1 MPTNRA
7 GTCGHVALAMMLTY
21 LETFWNDFFVEERF
35 EAHSSL
41 EIPDILWT
49 ITPQMEFRS
58 GGTPSPGCFDD
69 IDNTYLT
76 QGEIEEEA
84 AALAQSSGMSVSYH
98 IDEICLEEAKRSAQE
113 GSLQGYLF
121 QTAIENGVVSSS
133 YRDGYMPWLSIGAGE
148 QAALLNLI
156 LERNGLSEQWTV
168 IHPGRPTMAV
178 EVEGRLENRLVVES
192 MQEYREEVASLLSA
206 GFPVIVQGYNW
217 SQTDISNI
225 HQGTINPSSFTP
237 YHSAVAY
244 GFDSEENMIGNMGWK
259 GSQRESNF
267 DEWFNLGFDD
277 YVAIMPKEGWEH
289 IHSDNYRVDDD
300 DLDQVVSWCP
310 CDTEMIVR
318 EESVPDLELIDLEV
332 GDNWYGFDIDGN
344 FTCKFDGTGWGI
356 KDGGVIVS
364 PVKTSESSMTRV
376 SDFMFCVEENAYRI
390 DLLGQIDFFLYDDV
404 VITGIFGAAPV
415 NSDDEIQGFPYSI
428 SSSSIL
434 TDRWGDVA
442 RDGWDTGL
450 SLTATNE
457 SQGPFGIMLEAALIM
472 FPAIP
477 VEPVQIAIDSFKV
490 MEIAP

>member
-1 MPTNRA
+1 MRLLIMENLFAILAICLYAAGGSPAFSSRVVLLPKASSAPTENLETMLPADSRHPSMLKAYLQMPRNMHSRIKMTLISISRTSLKICRTNRA

-21 LETFWNDFFVEERF
+21 LDTFWNDFFVEERF

-58 GGTPSPGCFDD
+58 GGTPSPGC
-69 IDNTYLT
+69 
-76 QGEIEEEA
+76 
-84 AALAQSSGMSVSYH
+84 
-98 IDEICLEEAKRSAQE
+98 
-113 GSLQGYLF
+113 
-121 QTAIENGVVSSS
+121 
-133 YRDGYMPWLSIGAGE
+133 
-148 QAALLNLI
+148 
-156 LERNGLSEQWTV
+156 
-168 IHPGRPTMAV
+168 
-178 EVEGRLENRLVVES
+178 
-192 MQEYREEVASLLSA
+192 
-206 GFPVIVQGYNW
+206 
-217 SQTDISNI
+217 
-225 HQGTINPSSFTP
+225 
-237 YHSAVAY
+237 
-244 GFDSEENMIGNMGWK
+244 
-259 GSQRESNF
+259 
-267 DEWFNLGFDD
+267 FDD

>member
-1 MPTNRA
+1 MAICLYAAGGSPAFSSRVVLLPKASSAPTENLETMLPADTDDLESSGLTASVDVESIPSDAAQYALTHKNDTYIYFSNLSENMPTNRA

-21 LETFWNDFFVEERF
+21 LDTFWNDFFVEERF

-58 GGTPSPGCFDD
+58 GGTPFPGC
-69 IDNTYLT
+69 
-76 QGEIEEEA
+76 
-84 AALAQSSGMSVSYH
+84 
-98 IDEICLEEAKRSAQE
+98 
-113 GSLQGYLF
+113 
-121 QTAIENGVVSSS
+121 
-133 YRDGYMPWLSIGAGE
+133 
-148 QAALLNLI
+148 
-156 LERNGLSEQWTV
+156 
-168 IHPGRPTMAV
+168 
-178 EVEGRLENRLVVES
+178 
-192 MQEYREEVASLLSA
+192 
-206 GFPVIVQGYNW
+206 
-217 SQTDISNI
+217 
-225 HQGTINPSSFTP
+225 
-237 YHSAVAY
+237 
-244 GFDSEENMIGNMGWK
+244 
-259 GSQRESNF
+259 
-267 DEWFNLGFDD
+267 FDD

-310 CDTEMIVR
+310 CDTEVIVR